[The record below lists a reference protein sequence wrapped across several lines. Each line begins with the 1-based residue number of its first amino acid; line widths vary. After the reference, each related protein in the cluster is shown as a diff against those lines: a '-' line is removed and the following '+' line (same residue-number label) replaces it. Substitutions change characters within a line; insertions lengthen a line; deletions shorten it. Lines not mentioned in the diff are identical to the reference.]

1 MKTYIVFNLEILLAL
16 VLLIVV
22 VILAT
27 LLVVMKFKIKK
38 LKRNQEFDYNF
49 KRFIIDSLNNLQT
62 QYQELFNGMRMVIT
76 KVDDI
81 DIVKKLENL
90 NSKVNK
96 LSRKVNSDYKELI
109 KEEFDKKELEKLEEE
124 NIDV

>member
-22 VILAT
+22 VILTT

-38 LKRNQEFDYNF
+38 LKRNQEFDYNL
-49 KRFIIDSLNNLQT
+49 KRFIIDSLHNLQT

-90 NSKVNK
+90 NAKVNK
-96 LSRKVNSDYKELI
+96 LAKKVNSDYKELI
-109 KEEFDKKELEKLEEE
+109 KEEFDKKELEKLKEE

>member
-22 VILAT
+22 VILST

-38 LKRNQEFDYNF
+38 LKRNQEFDYNL
-49 KRFIIDSLNNLQT
+49 KRFIIDSLHNLQT

-109 KEEFDKKELEKLEEE
+109 KEEFEKKELEKLEEE